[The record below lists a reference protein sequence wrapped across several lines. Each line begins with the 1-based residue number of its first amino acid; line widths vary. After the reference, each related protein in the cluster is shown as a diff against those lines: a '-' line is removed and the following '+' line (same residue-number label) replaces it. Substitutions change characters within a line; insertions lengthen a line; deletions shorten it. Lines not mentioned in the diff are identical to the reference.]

1 MGSCILIKMASGG
14 LMLDVS
20 TVPKIGPKIESMEFL
35 ASLDVTEAP
44 SEEIL
49 RDQEANILQLG
60 EKLREEG
67 KTKEMTDLIQKVRH
81 FLRFMSKA
89 KAAKLVRG
97 LVDMFLEMERSDPRG
112 DREVQLCKE
121 CIEWAKEEKRT
132 FLRQSLESRLVGLFF
147 ETERYQEALTLGSAL
162 LKELKKLDDKNLLV
176 EVQLLE
182 SKTYHALGNLPKARA
197 ALTSA
202 RTTANSIYV
211 PPKIQAQLDLQAGI
225 LHASEER
232 DFKTAFSYFYEAF
245 EQYDSVDDSHA
256 LVALKYMLLAKIMLN
271 QPEEVHHIV
280 SGKLALKYQGTGI
293 EAMKKV
299 ANASKNRSLAD
310 FQTAV
315 KEFSAELG
323 QDRIVEKHLK
333 SLYQTMLEQNLC
345 RIIEPYKRVQVGY
358 VAEKINLPEAEVE
371 KKLSQMILDK
381 KFQGILDQ
389 ETRVLVIFEESERD
403 ETYDNV
409 IETIGA
415 MSKVVDRLYQAA
427 QKLT

>member
-1 MGSCILIKMASGG
+1 MGILIKMASGG

-67 KTKEMTDLIQKVRH
+67 KTKEMTDLIQKVRN

-97 LVDMFLEMERSDPRG
+97 LVDMFLEMERSEARG
-112 DREVQLCKE
+112 EREVQLCKE
-121 CIEWAKEEKRT
+121 CIEWAKEERRT
-132 FLRQSLESRLVGLFF
+132 FLRQSSESRLVGLYF
-147 ETERYQEALTLGSAL
+147 ETERYQEAIALGSIL

-211 PPKIQAQLDLQAGI
+211 PPRVQAQLDLQSGI

-256 LVALKYMLLAKIMLN
+256 LVALKYMLMAKIMLN

-389 ETRVLVIFEESERD
+389 ETRVLVIFEAKPRD
-403 ETYDNV
+403 TTYDDV
-409 IETIGA
+409 LETIGA
-415 MSKVVDRLYQAA
+415 MSKVVDRLYITA